1 MNCHR
6 AEWGPA
12 GGPTSYVRFRAALTR
27 GCVVCKNI
35 CAQEYTAETYAWT
48 MTMES
53 RSAGEIVLLHLPP
66 PSVCASSFF
75 WLVVKNT
82 RQEVRD
88 LAGLMSAL
96 PENPRLLT
104 FFRPKSH
111 RGALSPAGGTLL
123 PSGKSQ
129 RPVGG
134 VIRTIYGEKLN
145 NYSGPRRKVPGTT
158 DFPGT
163 RTSEN

>member
-27 GCVVCKNI
+27 GCVVWKNI

-111 RGALSPAGGTLL
+111 RAHLVPLGELCYPPENRRGASGGSL
-123 PSGKSQ
+123 
-129 RPVGG
+129 
-134 VIRTIYGEKLN
+134 
-145 NYSGPRRKVPGTT
+145 GPLETT
-158 DFPGT
+158 D
-163 RTSEN
+163 